1 MLEGLPESIEP
12 AGEEKL
18 SLADL
23 FMAASREL
31 AQSDARIYRS
41 VDSHLKKTREIL
53 SDLDAEI
60 SEAVPCK
67 ALPDK
72 SSALHSI
79 PPSFERQTRKS
90 LETLCR
96 RYGIVGYSRMGKDE
110 MIRRLRMQGVD
121 PPPVPLEALSKAE
134 LIGLLRKVNL
144 ESEHAT

>member
-1 MLEGLPESIEP
+1 MLEDLPESTEP

-23 FMAASREL
+23 FVAASREL

-41 VDSHLKKTREIL
+41 VDSHVKRTREIL
-53 SDLDAEI
+53 RDLDAEI
-60 SEAVPCK
+60 SEAEPRK
-67 ALPDK
+67 ALPGK
-72 SSALHSI
+72 SSPLHCI

-96 RYGIVGYSRMGKDE
+96 RYGVVGYSRMGKSE
-110 MIRRLRMQGVD
+110 MIHRLRMQGVD

-134 LIGLLRKVNL
+134 LIGLFRKANL
-144 ESEHAT
+144 DSEHAS